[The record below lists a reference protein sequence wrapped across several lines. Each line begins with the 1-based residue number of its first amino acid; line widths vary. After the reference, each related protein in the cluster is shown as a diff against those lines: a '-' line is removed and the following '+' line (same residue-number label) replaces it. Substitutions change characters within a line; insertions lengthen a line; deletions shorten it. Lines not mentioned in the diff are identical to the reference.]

1 MVFDSAGLQA
11 ANSPKRF
18 LRLTGRARIYEAVI
32 LLTGY
37 RSRALGIHL
46 FPKGKGS
53 SPFLRR
59 HQLHYIARRKLFE
72 AFGGAS
78 PMRMKD
84 EKGTRSPAVA
94 LCVRKGTA
102 SLMSLSDSDLILNFC
117 GRAQTCYQHCLVSV
131 TSTIRESAR
140 FVSCIP
146 LNPRNLC

>member
-1 MVFDSAGLQA
+1 MMVTDNRERGPGL
-11 ANSPKRF
+11 
-18 LRLTGRARIYEAVI
+18 
-32 LLTGY
+32 LLFT
-37 RSRALGIHL
+37 
-46 FPKGKGS
+46 KGKGC

-59 HQLHYIARRKLFE
+59 HQLHYIGRRKLFE

-102 SLMSLSDSDLILNFC
+102 SLMSLSDSDLILNFG

-140 FVSCIP
+140 FVSCIL